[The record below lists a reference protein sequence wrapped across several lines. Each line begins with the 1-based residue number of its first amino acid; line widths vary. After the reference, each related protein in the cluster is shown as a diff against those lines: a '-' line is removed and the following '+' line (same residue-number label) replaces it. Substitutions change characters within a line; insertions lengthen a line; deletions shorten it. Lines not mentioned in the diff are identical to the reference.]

1 MFSVPISAG
10 SFTPGSFSVKSVI
23 RLGIKLAVIATAET
37 KIYIYKHFSN
47 LSRQVSVIFEGA
59 LKKSEKLKLISQYKT
74 FQLYFNNSIF
84 ILARYIKST
93 HISSY

>member
-47 LSRQVSVIFEGA
+47 LSRQVSATFEGA
-59 LKKSEKLKLISQYKT
+59 LKKVGKT
-74 FQLYFNNSIF
+74 EVD
-84 ILARYIKST
+84 
-93 HISSY
+93 